1 MVLVDQ
7 MSLDWIKNSNI
18 SVKEVCYLILP
29 LVLLLVAFPSIIQPD
44 QGFISSKYDTLLGIN
59 TELSVANDPLALW
72 NPNWLTGMPE
82 YALPL
87 SEKFY
92 PTYIPSLLLSQD
104 IYLINWFIIIS
115 LFLAYLFF
123 FKMSGLVTRNP
134 EIRMIFSTVYL
145 FSGILLSRVDAG
157 HLSIIYALTWIP
169 LMYYAFFKIIWDN
182 DTSVVNIVI
191 FSISFALIFF
201 TGAVYYLF
209 YSCAILAIFFIYYL
223 LRKMLSKRTITAVF
237 FSAFIGTLLLSIE
250 LIPVMISSTALGRID
265 VINVLGDGGSL
276 ENNIASFIVGTPI
289 DHAFSGYESI
299 ALIGILPILFLI
311 IAFVFGRDDWTIPA
325 FFAILFSFIWADG
338 GRTLLSF
345 IHLLPGVNNFR
356 VAGRMLGAIL
366 PIILLFSLY
375 GLDLLLTRLKN
386 GEFFAISSQQKKN
399 IIYGI
404 IALFI
409 LKMLELPFQVDASV
423 DAWISLIIIAVF
435 IALLYFNRV
444 TSKILIILFTGS
456 LFIDAYFIF
465 QNFPGIDIGIG
476 IKSIIIVGIV
486 SAAIIF
492 FNRDLIQL
500 RVTESNLLC
509 GLLMVCICIVAM
521 GNLSY
526 LSVSNPNLESSPVLP
541 IIEKIKSVNTTESQ
555 IWVLETGWPFYH
567 EDFTYWF
574 IKNGIHPIRAYYPN
588 YLTTTLADTY
598 NIGNV
603 SYFTA
608 DYVVDDQYLENGD
621 QNIDNVTF
629 KVQNISI
636 YQPDHVLPNVFVIRK
651 NEVIPVNIE
660 KFGSDEVTVSGQFT
674 PGDIAVLKTSY
685 YPGWKVN
692 GQDAMNGGNMVAAQ
706 VTSETTALTFKF
718 DPNDVKIGY
727 VLTGIGIIILI
738 ILFIKRRE
746 IEQYLENM
754 DAIKKEQVS
763 SHKKKKR

>member
-123 FKMSGLVTRNP
+123 FKMSGLMTRNP
-134 EIRMIFSTVYL
+134 EIRMIFSTAYL

-237 FSAFIGTLLLSIE
+237 LSAFIGTLLLSIE

-265 VINVLGDGGSL
+265 IINVLGDGGSL

-366 PIILLFSLY
+366 PIILLSLVW
-375 GLDLLLTRLKN
+375 
-386 GEFFAISSQQKKN
+386 S
-399 IIYGI
+399 
-404 IALFI
+404 
-409 LKMLELPFQVDASV
+409 
-423 DAWISLIIIAVF
+423 
-435 IALLYFNRV
+435 
-444 TSKILIILFTGS
+444 
-456 LFIDAYFIF
+456 
-465 QNFPGIDIGIG
+465 
-476 IKSIIIVGIV
+476 
-486 SAAIIF
+486 
-492 FNRDLIQL
+492 
-500 RVTESNLLC
+500 
-509 GLLMVCICIVAM
+509 
-521 GNLSY
+521 
-526 LSVSNPNLESSPVLP
+526 
-541 IIEKIKSVNTTESQ
+541 
-555 IWVLETGWPFYH
+555 
-567 EDFTYWF
+567 
-574 IKNGIHPIRAYYPN
+574 
-588 YLTTTLADTY
+588 
-598 NIGNV
+598 
-603 SYFTA
+603 
-608 DYVVDDQYLENGD
+608 
-621 QNIDNVTF
+621 
-629 KVQNISI
+629 
-636 YQPDHVLPNVFVIRK
+636 
-651 NEVIPVNIE
+651 
-660 KFGSDEVTVSGQFT
+660 
-674 PGDIAVLKTSY
+674 
-685 YPGWKVN
+685 
-692 GQDAMNGGNMVAAQ
+692 
-706 VTSETTALTFKF
+706 
-718 DPNDVKIGY
+718 
-727 VLTGIGIIILI
+727 
-738 ILFIKRRE
+738 
-746 IEQYLENM
+746 
-754 DAIKKEQVS
+754 
-763 SHKKKKR
+763 

>member
-1 MVLVDQ
+1 M
-7 MSLDWIKNSNI
+7 
-18 SVKEVCYLILP
+18 
-29 LVLLLVAFPSIIQPD
+29 
-44 QGFISSKYDTLLGIN
+44 
-59 TELSVANDPLALW
+59 
-72 NPNWLTGMPE
+72 
-82 YALPL
+82 
-87 SEKFY
+87 
-92 PTYIPSLLLSQD
+92 
-104 IYLINWFIIIS
+104 
-115 LFLAYLFF
+115 
-123 FKMSGLVTRNP
+123 
-134 EIRMIFSTVYL
+134 
-145 FSGILLSRVDAG
+145 
-157 HLSIIYALTWIP
+157 
-169 LMYYAFFKIIWDN
+169 
-182 DTSVVNIVI
+182 
-191 FSISFALIFF
+191 
-201 TGAVYYLF
+201 
-209 YSCAILAIFFIYYL
+209 
-223 LRKMLSKRTITAVF
+223 
-237 FSAFIGTLLLSIE
+237 
-250 LIPVMISSTALGRID
+250 
-265 VINVLGDGGSL
+265 
-276 ENNIASFIVGTPI
+276 
-289 DHAFSGYESI
+289 
-299 ALIGILPILFLI
+299 
-311 IAFVFGRDDWTIPA
+311 
-325 FFAILFSFIWADG
+325 
-338 GRTLLSF
+338 
-345 IHLLPGVNNFR
+345 
-356 VAGRMLGAIL
+356 
-366 PIILLFSLY
+366 Y

-399 IIYGI
+399 VIYGI
-404 IALFI
+404 SALFI
-409 LKMLELPFQVDASV
+409 LKMLELPFQIDASV

-444 TSKILIILFTGS
+444 TLKILIIFFTGS

-465 QNFPGIDIGIG
+465 QNFPGIYIGIG

-492 FNRDLIQL
+492 FNRNLIQP

-509 GLLMVCICIVAM
+509 GLLMVSICIVAM

-526 LSVSNPNLESSPVLP
+526 LSVSNPNLESSPALP
-541 IIEKIKSVNTTESQ
+541 IIEKIKSVNTAESQ

-608 DYVVDDQYLENGD
+608 DYIVDDQYLENGD

-706 VTSETTALTFKF
+706 VTSETTSLSLKF

-727 VLTGIGIIILI
+727 VLTGIGIIILV
-738 ILFIKRRE
+738 ILIIKRSE
-746 IEQYLENM
+746 IEQYFENM
-754 DAIKKEQVS
+754 DLIKKEQVS

>member
-1 MVLVDQ
+1 

-123 FKMSGLVTRNP
+123 FKMSGLMTRNP
-134 EIRMIFSTVYL
+134 EIRMIFSTAYL

-265 VINVLGDGGSL
+265 IINVLGDGGSL

-299 ALIGILPILFLI
+299 ALIGIFPILFLI

-399 IIYGI
+399 VIYGI
-404 IALFI
+404 SALFI
-409 LKMLELPFQVDASV
+409 LKMLELPFQIDASV

-444 TSKILIILFTGS
+444 TLKILIIFFTGS

-492 FNRDLIQL
+492 FNRNLIQL
-500 RVTESNLLC
+500 RATQSNLLC
-509 GLLMVCICIVAM
+509 GLLMVSICIVVM

-526 LSVSNPNLESSPVLP
+526 LSVSNPNLGSSPALP
-541 IIEKIKSVNTTESQ
+541 IIEKIKSVNTAESQ

-598 NIGNV
+598 NIGNA

-706 VTSETTALTFKF
+706 VTSETTSLSFKF

-727 VLTGIGIIILI
+727 VLTGIGIIILV
-738 ILFIKRRE
+738 ILIIKRSE
-746 IEQYLENM
+746 IEQYFENM
-754 DAIKKEQVS
+754 DLIKKEQVS